1 MRTNLRRASYNY
13 AEALYRDPDATL
25 DDLRKALT
33 TLEDSERI
41 SRRVFGGAY
50 PLTEGIGKSLQNA
63 RATLQITLR
72 AREASA

>member
-1 MRTNLRRASYNY
+1 MRINY

-25 DDLRKALT
+25 DDLRKALK

-50 PLTEGIGKSLQNA
+50 PLTVGLEKY
-63 RATLQITLR
+63 LQILR
-72 AREASA
+72 AGLAARETPSA